1 MVSTTRSGPVCELSC
16 DSLLYLCALLEQGT
30 HVYCMI
36 NLNYTICIC
45 FLAIGIVSLW
55 RTELA
60 KTNEKAAE
68 SIANPEEYENLFPEL
83 SQTLQV
89 EKVRKLFD
97 LLEVLCSFLLQM
109 LTQERAVLKPAS
121 LYPTTTVSVF
131 ATGHPVHNFG

>member
-1 MVSTTRSGPVCELSC
+1 M
-16 DSLLYLCALLEQGT
+16 
-30 HVYCMI
+30 
-36 NLNYTICIC
+36 
-45 FLAIGIVSLW
+45 W

-121 LYPTTTVSVF
+121 LYPSTTVSVF
-131 ATGHPVHNFG
+131 ATGHPVLNFG